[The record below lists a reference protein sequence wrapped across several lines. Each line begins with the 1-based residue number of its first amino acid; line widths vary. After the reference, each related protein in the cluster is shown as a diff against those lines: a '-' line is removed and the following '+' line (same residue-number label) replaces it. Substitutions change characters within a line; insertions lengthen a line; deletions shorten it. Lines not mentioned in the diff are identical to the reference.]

1 MEYIYRAIS
10 DSILEAVQYYSVITI
25 TGPRQVGKTTLCKNL
40 FPDYEY
46 INLERPAQRAV
57 IEQDI
62 EAFFKTNT
70 ANLIIDEVHH
80 LPQMLSYIQVLVD
93 ENPDRKFILTGSS
106 NFALLHQITQTLA
119 GRTSLFTLLP
129 FAMNELPATKE
140 LSTNQLM
147 YQGLYPAIYTKKT
160 PARILYRDYYNTYV
174 ERDIHQLLKVKNLQ
188 AFQTFIR
195 LCAGRVGS
203 ECNFSSLSNEVG
215 VSTPTITEWINI
227 LQASYIL
234 WKLPPYF
241 ANINKRL
248 VKTPKLYFYD
258 TGLLCYLL
266 GIENDKQ
273 LATHP
278 LRGSIFE
285 NMVLNEVLKNRLNQG
300 KDNNLCFYR
309 ENKGFEVD
317 LVCPQAMGLNIMEI
331 KSAQTFTKDFM
342 RGIKHLE
349 EVLKEPIL
357 SSCVVYDGDFESPAP
372 TRGIINFRNLAK
384 ASHPDKF

>member
-1 MEYIYRAIS
+1 MNYIYRSISKCILDAI
-10 DSILEAVQYYSVITI
+10 QYYSVITI

-40 FPDYEY
+40 FPDYTY
-46 INLERPAQRAV
+46 INLEHPAQRTI

-62 EAFFKTNT
+62 EAFFANANT
-70 ANLIIDEVHH
+70 HLIIDEVHH

-106 NFALLHQITQTLA
+106 NFALLHQITQSLA
-119 GRTSLFTLLP
+119 GRTALFTLLP
-129 FAMNELPATKE
+129 FAQSE
-140 LSTNQLM
+140 LSGTKDLSTDQLL
-147 YQGLYPAIYTKKT
+147 YQGFYPAIYTKNT
-160 PARILYRDYYNTYV
+160 PANMLYRDYYNTYV

-203 ECNFSSLSNEVG
+203 ECNFSSLSNDVG
-215 VSTPTITEWINI
+215 VSVPTITEWVSI
-227 LQASYIL
+227 LQASYIV

-266 GIENDKQ
+266 GIENVQQ
-273 LATHP
+273 LKTHP

-285 NMVLNEVLKNRLNQG
+285 NMVLNEVLKSRFNQG

-309 ENKGFEVD
+309 ENKGAEVD
-317 LVCPQAMGLNIMEI
+317 LVSPQSNKLSIMEI
-331 KSAQTFTKDFM
+331 KSAKTFTKDFM

-349 EVLKEPIL
+349 EIL
-357 SSCVVYDGDFESPAP
+357 GEDIVRSCVVYDGDLESP
-372 TRGIINFRNLAK
+372 TLMRGIYNFRNI
-384 ASHPDKF
+384 SDF

>member
-1 MEYIYRAIS
+1 MNYIYRSISKCILDAI
-10 DSILEAVQYYSVITI
+10 QYYSVITI

-40 FPDYEY
+40 FPDYTY
-46 INLERPAQRAV
+46 INLEHPAQRTI

-62 EAFFKTNT
+62 EAFFANSNT
-70 ANLIIDEVHH
+70 HLIIDEVHH

-106 NFALLHQITQTLA
+106 NFALLHQITQSLA
-119 GRTSLFTLLP
+119 GRTALFTLLP
-129 FAMNELPATKE
+129 FAQSE
-140 LSTNQLM
+140 LSGIKDLSTDQLI
-147 YQGLYPAIYTKKT
+147 YQGFYPAIYTKNT
-160 PARILYRDYYNTYV
+160 PASMLYRDYYNTYV

-203 ECNFSSLSNEVG
+203 ECNFSSLSNDVG
-215 VSTPTITEWINI
+215 VSVPTITEWVSI
-227 LQASYIL
+227 LQASYIV

-266 GIENDKQ
+266 GIENVQQ
-273 LATHP
+273 LKTHP

-285 NMVLNEVLKNRLNQG
+285 NMVLNEVLKSRFNQG

-317 LVCPQAMGLNIMEI
+317 LVSPQSNKLSIMEI
-331 KSAQTFTKDFM
+331 KSAKTFTKDFM

-349 EVLKEPIL
+349 DIL
-357 SSCVVYDGDFESPAP
+357 GENIVRSCVVYDGDLESP
-372 TRGIINFRNLAK
+372 TLMRGIYNFRNI
-384 ASHPDKF
+384 SDF

>member
-1 MEYIYRAIS
+1 MNYIYRSISKCILDAI
-10 DSILEAVQYYSVITI
+10 QYYSVITI

-40 FPDYEY
+40 FPDYTY
-46 INLERPAQRAV
+46 INLEHPAQRTI

-62 EAFFKTNT
+62 EAFFANSNT
-70 ANLIIDEVHH
+70 HLIIDEVHH

-106 NFALLHQITQTLA
+106 NFALLHQITQSLA
-119 GRTSLFTLLP
+119 GRTALFTLLP
-129 FAMNELPATKE
+129 FAQSE
-140 LSTNQLM
+140 LSGTKDLSTDQLL
-147 YQGLYPAIYTKKT
+147 YQGFYPAIYTKNT
-160 PARILYRDYYNTYV
+160 PASMLYRDYYNTYV

-203 ECNFSSLSNEVG
+203 ECNFSSLSNDVG
-215 VSTPTITEWINI
+215 VSVPTITEWVSI
-227 LQASYIL
+227 LQASYIV

-266 GIENDKQ
+266 GIENVQQ
-273 LATHP
+273 LKTHP

-285 NMVLNEVLKNRLNQG
+285 NMVLNEVLKSQFNQG

-317 LVCPQAMGLNIMEI
+317 LVSPQSNKLSIMEI
-331 KSAQTFTKDFM
+331 KSAKTFTKDFM

-349 EVLKEPIL
+349 DIL
-357 SSCVVYDGDFESPAP
+357 GEDIVRSCVVYDGDLESP
-372 TRGIINFRNLAK
+372 TLMRGIYNFRNI
-384 ASHPDKF
+384 SDF

>member
-1 MEYIYRAIS
+1 MNYIYRSISKCILDAI
-10 DSILEAVQYYSVITI
+10 QYYSVITI

-40 FPDYEY
+40 FPDYTY
-46 INLERPAQRAV
+46 INLEYPAQRTI

-62 EAFFKTNT
+62 EAFFANSNT
-70 ANLIIDEVHH
+70 HLIIDEVHH

-106 NFALLHQITQTLA
+106 NFALLHQITQSLA
-119 GRTSLFTLLP
+119 GRTALFTLLP
-129 FAMNELPATKE
+129 FAQSE
-140 LSTNQLM
+140 LSGTKDLSTDQLL
-147 YQGLYPAIYTKKT
+147 YQGFYPAIYTKNI
-160 PARILYRDYYNTYV
+160 PASMLYRDYYNTYV

-203 ECNFSSLSNEVG
+203 ECNFSSLSNDVG
-215 VSTPTITEWINI
+215 VSVPTITEWVSI
-227 LQASYIL
+227 LQASYIV

-266 GIENDKQ
+266 GIENVQQ
-273 LATHP
+273 LKTHP

-285 NMVLNEVLKNRLNQG
+285 NMVLNEVLKSRFNQG

-317 LVCPQAMGLNIMEI
+317 LVSPQSNKLSIMEI
-331 KSAQTFTKDFM
+331 KSAKTFTKDFM

-349 EVLKEPIL
+349 DIL
-357 SSCVVYDGDFESPAP
+357 GEDIVRSCVVYDGDLESP
-372 TRGIINFRNLAK
+372 TLMRGIYNFRNI
-384 ASHPDKF
+384 SDF

>member
-1 MEYIYRAIS
+1 MNYIYRSISKCILDAI
-10 DSILEAVQYYSVITI
+10 QYYSVITI

-40 FPDYEY
+40 FPDYTY
-46 INLERPAQRAV
+46 INLEHPAQRTI

-62 EAFFKTNT
+62 EAFFANSNT
-70 ANLIIDEVHH
+70 HLIIDEVHH

-106 NFALLHQITQTLA
+106 NFALLHQITQSLA
-119 GRTSLFTLLP
+119 GRTALFTLLP
-129 FAMNELPATKE
+129 FAQSE
-140 LSTNQLM
+140 LSGIKDLSTDQLL
-147 YQGLYPAIYTKKT
+147 YQGFYPAIYTKNT
-160 PARILYRDYYNTYV
+160 PANMLYRDYYNTYV

-203 ECNFSSLSNEVG
+203 ECNFSSLSNDVG
-215 VSTPTITEWINI
+215 VSVPTITEWVSI
-227 LQASYIL
+227 LQASYIV

-266 GIENDKQ
+266 GIENVQQ
-273 LATHP
+273 LKTHP

-285 NMVLNEVLKNRLNQG
+285 NMVLNEVLKSRFNQG

-309 ENKGFEVD
+309 ENKGSEVD
-317 LVCPQAMGLNIMEI
+317 LVSPQSNKLSIMEI
-331 KSAQTFTKDFM
+331 KSAKTFTKDFM

-349 EVLKEPIL
+349 DIL
-357 SSCVVYDGDFESPAP
+357 GEDIVRSCVVYDGDLESP
-372 TRGIINFRNLAK
+372 TLMRGIYNFRNI
-384 ASHPDKF
+384 SDF

>member
-1 MEYIYRAIS
+1 MNYVYRSIS
-10 DSILEAVQYYSVITI
+10 KSILDAIQYYSVITI

-40 FPDYEY
+40 FPNYTY
-46 INLERPAQRAV
+46 INLEHPAQRII

-62 EAFFKTNT
+62 EAFFANSNT
-70 ANLIIDEVHH
+70 HLIIDEVHH

-106 NFALLHQITQTLA
+106 NFALLHQITQSLA
-119 GRTSLFTLLP
+119 GRTALFTLLP
-129 FAMNELPATKE
+129 FAQSE
-140 LSTNQLM
+140 LSGTKDLSTDQLL
-147 YQGLYPAIYTKKT
+147 YQGFYPAIYTKNT
-160 PARILYRDYYNTYV
+160 PANMLYRDYYNTYV

-203 ECNFSSLSNEVG
+203 ECNFSSLSNDVG
-215 VSTPTITEWINI
+215 VSVPTITEWMSI
-227 LQASYIL
+227 LQASYIV

-266 GIENDKQ
+266 GIENVQQ
-273 LATHP
+273 LKTHP

-285 NMVLNEVLKNRLNQG
+285 NMVLNEVLKSRFNQG

-309 ENKGFEVD
+309 ENKGAEVD
-317 LVCPQAMGLNIMEI
+317 LVSPQSNKLSIMEI
-331 KSAQTFTKDFM
+331 KSAKTFTKDFM

-349 EVLKEPIL
+349 DIL
-357 SSCVVYDGDFESPAP
+357 GEDIVRSCVVYDGDLESP
-372 TRGIINFRNLAK
+372 TLMRGIYNFRNI
-384 ASHPDKF
+384 SDF

>member
-1 MEYIYRAIS
+1 MNYVYRSIS
-10 DSILEAVQYYSVITI
+10 KSILDAIQYYSVITI

-40 FPDYEY
+40 FPDYTY
-46 INLERPAQRAV
+46 INLEHPAQRTI

-62 EAFFKTNT
+62 EAFFANANT
-70 ANLIIDEVHH
+70 HLIIDEVHH

-106 NFALLHQITQTLA
+106 NFALLHQITQSLA
-119 GRTSLFTLLP
+119 GRTALFTLLP
-129 FAMNELPATKE
+129 FAQSE
-140 LSTNQLM
+140 LSVTKDLSTDQLL
-147 YQGLYPAIYTKKT
+147 YQGFYPAIYTKNT
-160 PARILYRDYYNTYV
+160 PANMLYRDYYNTYV

-203 ECNFSSLSNEVG
+203 ECNFSSLSNDVG
-215 VSTPTITEWINI
+215 VSVPTITEWVSI
-227 LQASYIL
+227 LQASYIV

-266 GIENDKQ
+266 GIENVQQ
-273 LATHP
+273 LKTHP

-285 NMVLNEVLKNRLNQG
+285 NMVLNEVLKSRFNQG
-300 KDNNLCFYR
+300 KENNLCFYR
-309 ENKGFEVD
+309 ENKGAEVD
-317 LVCPQAMGLNIMEI
+317 LVSPQSNKLSIMEI
-331 KSAQTFTKDFM
+331 KSAKTFTKDFM

-349 EVLKEPIL
+349 EIL
-357 SSCVVYDGDFESPAP
+357 GEDIVRSCVVYDGDLESP
-372 TRGIINFRNLAK
+372 TLMRGIYNFRNI
-384 ASHPDKF
+384 SDF

>member
-1 MEYIYRAIS
+1 MNYIYRSISKCILDAI
-10 DSILEAVQYYSVITI
+10 QYYSVITI

-40 FPDYEY
+40 FPDYTY
-46 INLERPAQRAV
+46 INLEHPAQCTI

-62 EAFFKTNT
+62 EAFFANSNT
-70 ANLIIDEVHH
+70 HLIIDEVHH

-106 NFALLHQITQTLA
+106 NFALLHQITQSLA
-119 GRTSLFTLLP
+119 GRTALFTLLP
-129 FAMNELPATKE
+129 FAQSE
-140 LSTNQLM
+140 LSGTKDLSTDQLL
-147 YQGLYPAIYTKKT
+147 YQGFYPAIYTKNT
-160 PARILYRDYYNTYV
+160 PASMLYRDYYNTYV

-203 ECNFSSLSNEVG
+203 ECNFSSLSNDVG
-215 VSTPTITEWINI
+215 VSVPTITEWVSI
-227 LQASYIL
+227 LQASYIV

-266 GIENDKQ
+266 GIENVQQ
-273 LATHP
+273 LKTHP

-285 NMVLNEVLKNRLNQG
+285 NMVLNEVLKSRFNQG

-309 ENKGFEVD
+309 ENKGSEVD
-317 LVCPQAMGLNIMEI
+317 LVSPQSNKLSIMEI
-331 KSAQTFTKDFM
+331 KSAKTFTKDFM

-349 EVLKEPIL
+349 DIL
-357 SSCVVYDGDFESPAP
+357 GEDIVRSCVVYDGDLESP
-372 TRGIINFRNLAK
+372 TLMRGIYNFRNI
-384 ASHPDKF
+384 SDF

>member
-1 MEYIYRAIS
+1 MNYIYRSIS
-10 DSILEAVQYYSVITI
+10 KSILDAIQYYSVITI

-40 FPDYEY
+40 FPDYTY
-46 INLERPAQRAV
+46 INLEHPAQRTI

-62 EAFFKTNT
+62 EAFFANSNT
-70 ANLIIDEVHH
+70 HLIIDEVHH

-106 NFALLHQITQTLA
+106 NFALLHQITQSLA
-119 GRTSLFTLLP
+119 GRTALFTLLP
-129 FAMNELPATKE
+129 FAQSE
-140 LSTNQLM
+140 LSGIKDLSTDQLL
-147 YQGLYPAIYTKKT
+147 YQGFYPAIYTKNT
-160 PARILYRDYYNTYV
+160 PANMLYRDYYNTYV

-203 ECNFSSLSNEVG
+203 ECNFSSLSNDVG
-215 VSTPTITEWINI
+215 VSVPTITEWVSI
-227 LQASYIL
+227 LQASYIV

-266 GIENDKQ
+266 GIENVQQ
-273 LATHP
+273 LKTHP

-285 NMVLNEVLKNRLNQG
+285 NMVLNEVLKSRFNQG

-309 ENKGFEVD
+309 ENKGAEVD
-317 LVCPQAMGLNIMEI
+317 LVSPQSNKLSIMEI
-331 KSAQTFTKDFM
+331 KSAKTFTKDFM

-349 EVLKEPIL
+349 EIL
-357 SSCVVYDGDFESPAP
+357 GEDIVRSCVVYDGDLESP
-372 TRGIINFRNLAK
+372 TLMRGIYNFRNI
-384 ASHPDKF
+384 SDF

>member
-1 MEYIYRAIS
+1 MNYIYRSIS
-10 DSILEAVQYYSVITI
+10 KSILDAIQYYSVITI

-40 FPDYEY
+40 FPDYTY
-46 INLERPAQRAV
+46 INLEHPAQRTI

-62 EAFFKTNT
+62 EAFFANSNT
-70 ANLIIDEVHH
+70 HLIIDEVHH

-106 NFALLHQITQTLA
+106 NFALLHQITQSLA
-119 GRTSLFTLLP
+119 GRTALFTLLP
-129 FAMNELPATKE
+129 FAQSE
-140 LSTNQLM
+140 LSGIKDLSTDQLL
-147 YQGLYPAIYTKKT
+147 YQGFYPAIYTKNT
-160 PARILYRDYYNTYV
+160 PANMLYRDYYNTYV

-203 ECNFSSLSNEVG
+203 ECNFSSLSNDVG
-215 VSTPTITEWINI
+215 VSVPTITEWVSI
-227 LQASYIL
+227 LQASYIV

-266 GIENDKQ
+266 GIENVQQ
-273 LATHP
+273 LKTHP

-285 NMVLNEVLKNRLNQG
+285 NMVLNEVLKSRFNQG

-309 ENKGFEVD
+309 ENKGSEVD
-317 LVCPQAMGLNIMEI
+317 LVSPQSNKLSIMEI
-331 KSAQTFTKDFM
+331 KSAKTFTKDFM

-349 EVLKEPIL
+349 EIL
-357 SSCVVYDGDFESPAP
+357 GEDIVRSCVVYDGDLESP
-372 TRGIINFRNLAK
+372 TLMRGIYNFRNI
-384 ASHPDKF
+384 SDF

>member
-1 MEYIYRAIS
+1 MNYIYRSISKCILDAI
-10 DSILEAVQYYSVITI
+10 QYYSVITI

-40 FPDYEY
+40 FPDYTY
-46 INLERPAQRAV
+46 INLEHPAQRTI

-62 EAFFKTNT
+62 EAFFANSNT
-70 ANLIIDEVHH
+70 HLIIDEVHH

-106 NFALLHQITQTLA
+106 NFALLHQITQSLA
-119 GRTSLFTLLP
+119 GRTALFTLLP
-129 FAMNELPATKE
+129 FAQSE
-140 LSTNQLM
+140 LSGIKDLSTDQLL
-147 YQGLYPAIYTKKT
+147 YQGFYPAIYTKKT
-160 PARILYRDYYNTYV
+160 PASMLYRDYYNTYV

-203 ECNFSSLSNEVG
+203 ECNFSSLSNDVG
-215 VSTPTITEWINI
+215 VSVPTITEWVSI
-227 LQASYIL
+227 LQASYIV

-266 GIENDKQ
+266 GIENVQQ
-273 LATHP
+273 LKTHP

-285 NMVLNEVLKNRLNQG
+285 NMVLNEVLKSRFNQG

-317 LVCPQAMGLNIMEI
+317 LVSPQSNKLSIMEI
-331 KSAQTFTKDFM
+331 KSAKTFTKDFM

-349 EVLKEPIL
+349 DIL
-357 SSCVVYDGDFESPAP
+357 GEDIVRSCVVYDGDLESP
-372 TRGIINFRNLAK
+372 TLMRGIYNFRNI
-384 ASHPDKF
+384 SDF

>member
-1 MEYIYRAIS
+1 MNYIYRSISKCILDAI
-10 DSILEAVQYYSVITI
+10 QYYSVITI

-40 FPDYEY
+40 FPDYTY
-46 INLERPAQRAV
+46 INLEHPAQRTI

-62 EAFFKTNT
+62 EAFFANSNT
-70 ANLIIDEVHH
+70 HLIIDEVHH

-106 NFALLHQITQTLA
+106 NFALLHQITQSLA
-119 GRTSLFTLLP
+119 GRTALFTLLP
-129 FAMNELPATKE
+129 FAQSE
-140 LSTNQLM
+140 LSGIKDLSTDQLL
-147 YQGLYPAIYTKKT
+147 YQGFYPAIYTKNT
-160 PARILYRDYYNTYV
+160 PASMLYRDYYNTYV

-203 ECNFSSLSNEVG
+203 ECNFSSLSNDVG
-215 VSTPTITEWINI
+215 VSVPTITEWVSI
-227 LQASYIL
+227 LQASYIV

-266 GIENDKQ
+266 GIENVQQ
-273 LATHP
+273 LKTHP

-285 NMVLNEVLKNRLNQG
+285 NMVLNEVLKSRFNQG

-309 ENKGFEVD
+309 ENKGSEVD
-317 LVCPQAMGLNIMEI
+317 LVSPQSNKLSIMEI
-331 KSAQTFTKDFM
+331 KSAKTFTKDFM

-349 EVLKEPIL
+349 DIL
-357 SSCVVYDGDFESPAP
+357 GEDIVRSCVVYDGDLESP
-372 TRGIINFRNLAK
+372 TLMRGIYNFRNI
-384 ASHPDKF
+384 SDF

>member
-1 MEYIYRAIS
+1 MNYIYRSISKCILDAI
-10 DSILEAVQYYSVITI
+10 QYYSVITI

-40 FPDYEY
+40 FPDYTY
-46 INLERPAQRAV
+46 INLEHPAQRTI

-62 EAFFKTNT
+62 EAFFANSNT
-70 ANLIIDEVHH
+70 HLIIDEVHH

-106 NFALLHQITQTLA
+106 NFALLHQITQSLA
-119 GRTSLFTLLP
+119 GRTALFTLLP
-129 FAMNELPATKE
+129 FAQSE
-140 LSTNQLM
+140 LSGIKDLSTDQLL
-147 YQGLYPAIYTKKT
+147 YQGFYPAIYTKKT
-160 PARILYRDYYNTYV
+160 PASMLYRDYYNTYV

-203 ECNFSSLSNEVG
+203 ECNFSSLSNDVG
-215 VSTPTITEWINI
+215 VSVPTITEWVSI
-227 LQASYIL
+227 LQASYIV

-266 GIENDKQ
+266 GIENVQQ
-273 LATHP
+273 LKTHP

-285 NMVLNEVLKNRLNQG
+285 NMVLNEVLKSRFNQG

-309 ENKGFEVD
+309 ENKGAEVD
-317 LVCPQAMGLNIMEI
+317 LVSPQSNKLSIMEI
-331 KSAQTFTKDFM
+331 KSAKTFTKDFM

-349 EVLKEPIL
+349 DIL
-357 SSCVVYDGDFESPAP
+357 GEDIVRSCVVYDGDLESP
-372 TRGIINFRNLAK
+372 TLMRGIYNFRNI
-384 ASHPDKF
+384 SDF

>member
-1 MEYIYRAIS
+1 MNYIYRSIS
-10 DSILEAVQYYSVITI
+10 KSILDAIQYYSVITI

-40 FPDYEY
+40 FPDYTY
-46 INLERPAQRAV
+46 INLEHPAQRTI

-62 EAFFKTNT
+62 EAFFANSNT
-70 ANLIIDEVHH
+70 HLIIDEVHH

-93 ENPDRKFILTGSS
+93 ENPNRKFILTGSS
-106 NFALLHQITQTLA
+106 NFALLHQITQSLA
-119 GRTSLFTLLP
+119 GRTALFTLLP
-129 FAMNELPATKE
+129 FAQSELLGTKD
-140 LSTNQLM
+140 LSTDQLL
-147 YQGLYPAIYTKKT
+147 YQGFYPAIYTKNT
-160 PARILYRDYYNTYV
+160 PAHMLYRDYYNTYV

-203 ECNFSSLSNEVG
+203 ECNFSSLSNDVG
-215 VSTPTITEWINI
+215 VSVPTITEWVSI
-227 LQASYIL
+227 LQASYIV

-266 GIENDKQ
+266 GIENVQQ
-273 LATHP
+273 LKTHP

-285 NMVLNEVLKNRLNQG
+285 NMVLNEVLKSRFNQG

-309 ENKGFEVD
+309 ENKGAEVD
-317 LVCPQAMGLNIMEI
+317 LVSPQSNKLSIMEI
-331 KSAQTFTKDFM
+331 KSAKTFTKDFM

-349 EVLKEPIL
+349 EIL
-357 SSCVVYDGDFESPAP
+357 GEDIVRSCVVYDGDLESP
-372 TRGIINFRNLAK
+372 TLMRGIYNFRNI
-384 ASHPDKF
+384 SDF

>member
-1 MEYIYRAIS
+1 MNYIYRSIS
-10 DSILEAVQYYSVITI
+10 KSILDAIQYYSVITI

-40 FPDYEY
+40 FPDYTY
-46 INLERPAQRAV
+46 INLEHPAQRTI

-62 EAFFKTNT
+62 EAFFANSNT
-70 ANLIIDEVHH
+70 HLIIDEVHH

-106 NFALLHQITQTLA
+106 NFALLHQITQSLA
-119 GRTSLFTLLP
+119 GRTALFTLLP
-129 FAMNELPATKE
+129 FAQSE
-140 LSTNQLM
+140 LSGTKDLSTDQLL
-147 YQGLYPAIYTKKT
+147 YQGFYPAIYTKNI
-160 PARILYRDYYNTYV
+160 PASMLYRDYYNTYV

-203 ECNFSSLSNEVG
+203 ECNFSSLSNDVG
-215 VSTPTITEWINI
+215 VSVPTITEWVSI
-227 LQASYIL
+227 LQASYIV

-266 GIENDKQ
+266 GIENVQQ
-273 LATHP
+273 LKTHP

-285 NMVLNEVLKNRLNQG
+285 NMVLNEVLKSRFNQG

-309 ENKGFEVD
+309 ENKGSEVD
-317 LVCPQAMGLNIMEI
+317 LVSPQSNKLSIMEI
-331 KSAQTFTKDFM
+331 KSAKTFTKDFM

-349 EVLKEPIL
+349 DIL
-357 SSCVVYDGDFESPAP
+357 GENIVRSCVVYDGDLESP
-372 TRGIINFRNLAK
+372 TLMRGIYNFRNI
-384 ASHPDKF
+384 SDF

>member
-1 MEYIYRAIS
+1 MDYIYRSIS
-10 DSILEAVQYYSVITI
+10 ESILEAIQYYSVITI

-62 EAFFKTNT
+62 EAFFNTNK

-93 ENPDRKFILTGSS
+93 ENPERKFILTGSS
-106 NFALLHQITQTLA
+106 NFALLHQITQSLA

-129 FAMNELPATKE
+129 FSMNELQQTKD
-140 LSTNQLM
+140 LSANQLM
-147 YQGLYPAIYTKKT
+147 FQGFYPAIYTKKT
-160 PARILYRDYYNTYV
+160 PARLLYRDYYNTYV

-215 VSTPTITEWINI
+215 VSAPTITEWINI

-234 WKLPPYF
+234 WKLPPYY

-266 GIENDKQ
+266 GIENEKQ

-278 LRGSIFE
+278 QRGSIFE

-309 ENKGFEVD
+309 ENKGYEVD
-317 LVCPQAMGLNIMEI
+317 LIEPQAEGLNIMEI
-331 KSAQTFTKDFM
+331 KSAQTYTKDFM
-342 RGIKHLE
+342 RGITHLE
-349 EVLKEPIL
+349 EVLKEPIV
-357 SSCVVYDGDFESPAP
+357 SSCVVYDGEIESPSQ
-372 TRGIINFRNLAK
+372 TKGIVNFRNLIK
-384 ASHPDKF
+384 

>member
-1 MEYIYRAIS
+1 MNYIYRSISKCILDAI
-10 DSILEAVQYYSVITI
+10 QYYSVITI

-40 FPDYEY
+40 FPDYTY
-46 INLERPAQRAV
+46 INLEHPAQRTI

-62 EAFFKTNT
+62 EAFFANSNT
-70 ANLIIDEVHH
+70 HLIIDEVHH

-106 NFALLHQITQTLA
+106 NFALLHQITQSLA
-119 GRTSLFTLLP
+119 GRTALFTLLP
-129 FAMNELPATKE
+129 FAQSE
-140 LSTNQLM
+140 LSGIKDLSTDQLL
-147 YQGLYPAIYTKKT
+147 YQGFYPAIYTKNT
-160 PARILYRDYYNTYV
+160 PANMLYRDYYNTYV

-203 ECNFSSLSNEVG
+203 ECNFSSLSNDVG
-215 VSTPTITEWINI
+215 VSVPTITEWVSI
-227 LQASYIL
+227 LQASYIV

-266 GIENDKQ
+266 GIENVQQ
-273 LATHP
+273 LKTHP

-285 NMVLNEVLKNRLNQG
+285 NMVLNEVLKSRFNQG

-309 ENKGFEVD
+309 ENKGSEVD
-317 LVCPQAMGLNIMEI
+317 LVSPQSNKLSIMEI
-331 KSAQTFTKDFM
+331 KSAKTFTKDFM

-349 EVLKEPIL
+349 DIL
-357 SSCVVYDGDFESPAP
+357 GEDIVRSCVVYDGELESP
-372 TRGIINFRNLAK
+372 TLMRGIYNFRNI
-384 ASHPDKF
+384 SDF

>member
-1 MEYIYRAIS
+1 MNYIYRSISKCILDAI
-10 DSILEAVQYYSVITI
+10 QYYSVITI

-40 FPDYEY
+40 FPDYTY
-46 INLERPAQRAV
+46 INLEHPAQRTI

-62 EAFFKTNT
+62 EAFFANSNT
-70 ANLIIDEVHH
+70 HLIIDEVHH

-106 NFALLHQITQTLA
+106 NFALLHQITQSLA
-119 GRTSLFTLLP
+119 GRTALFTLLP
-129 FAMNELPATKE
+129 FAQSE
-140 LSTNQLM
+140 LSGIKDLSTDQLL
-147 YQGLYPAIYTKKT
+147 YQGFYPAIYTKKT
-160 PARILYRDYYNTYV
+160 PANMLYRDYYNTYV

-203 ECNFSSLSNEVG
+203 ECNFSSLSNDVG
-215 VSTPTITEWINI
+215 VSVPTITEWVSI
-227 LQASYIL
+227 LQASYIV

-266 GIENDKQ
+266 GIENVQQ
-273 LATHP
+273 LKTHP

-285 NMVLNEVLKNRLNQG
+285 NMVLNEVLKSRFNQG

-317 LVCPQAMGLNIMEI
+317 LVSPQSNKLSIMEI
-331 KSAQTFTKDFM
+331 KSAKTFTKDFM

-349 EVLKEPIL
+349 DIL
-357 SSCVVYDGDFESPAP
+357 GENIVRSCVVYDGDLESP
-372 TRGIINFRNLAK
+372 TLMRGIYNFRNI
-384 ASHPDKF
+384 SDF

>member
-1 MEYIYRAIS
+1 M
-10 DSILEAVQYYSVITI
+10 
-25 TGPRQVGKTTLCKNL
+25 GKTTLCKNL
-40 FPDYEY
+40 FPDYTY
-46 INLERPAQRAV
+46 INLEHPAQRTI

-62 EAFFKTNT
+62 EAFFANSNT
-70 ANLIIDEVHH
+70 HLIIDEVHH

-106 NFALLHQITQTLA
+106 NFALLHQITQSLA
-119 GRTSLFTLLP
+119 GRTALFTLLP
-129 FAMNELPATKE
+129 FAQSE
-140 LSTNQLM
+140 LSGTKDLSTDQLL
-147 YQGLYPAIYTKKT
+147 YQGFYPAIYTKNT
-160 PARILYRDYYNTYV
+160 PANMLYRDYYNTYV

-203 ECNFSSLSNEVG
+203 ECNFSSLSNDVG
-215 VSTPTITEWINI
+215 VSVPTITEWVSI
-227 LQASYIL
+227 LQASYIV

-266 GIENDKQ
+266 GIENVQQ
-273 LATHP
+273 LKTHP

-285 NMVLNEVLKNRLNQG
+285 NMVLNEVLKSRFNQG

-309 ENKGFEVD
+309 ENKGSEVD
-317 LVCPQAMGLNIMEI
+317 LVSPQSNKLSIMEI
-331 KSAQTFTKDFM
+331 KSAKTFTKDFM

-349 EVLKEPIL
+349 DIL
-357 SSCVVYDGDFESPAP
+357 GEDIVRSCVVYDGDLESP
-372 TRGIINFRNLAK
+372 TLMRGIYNFRNI
-384 ASHPDKF
+384 SDF

>member
-1 MEYIYRAIS
+1 MNYIYRSIS
-10 DSILEAVQYYSVITI
+10 KSILEANQYYSVITI

-40 FPDYEY
+40 FPDYTY
-46 INLERPAQRAV
+46 INLERPAQRNI

-62 EAFFKTNT
+62 EAFFANSNT
-70 ANLIIDEVHH
+70 HLIIDEVHH
-80 LPQMLSYIQVLVD
+80 LPQILSYIQVLVD
-93 ENPDRKFILTGSS
+93 ENPDRKFVLTGSS
-106 NFALLHQITQTLA
+106 NFALLHQITQSLA
-119 GRTSLFTLLP
+119 GRTALFTLLP
-129 FAMNELPATKE
+129 FAHSELAETKD
-140 LSTNQLM
+140 LSTDQLL
-147 YQGLYPAIYTKKT
+147 YQGFYPAIYTKKM
-160 PARILYRDYYNTYV
+160 PANMLYRDYYNTYV

-188 AFQTFIR
+188 SFQTFIR

-203 ECNFSSLSNEVG
+203 ECNFSSLSNDVG
-215 VSTPTITEWINI
+215 VSVPTISEWVSI
-227 LQASYIL
+227 LQASYIV

-266 GIENDKQ
+266 GIENVQQ
-273 LATHP
+273 LKTHP

-285 NMVLNEVLKNRLNQG
+285 NMVLNEVLKIRFNQG

-309 ENKGFEVD
+309 ENKGYEVD
-317 LVCPQAMGLNIMEI
+317 LVSPQGNKLSIMEI

-349 EVLKEPIL
+349 EVLGEDIVR
-357 SSCVVYDGDFESPAP
+357 SCVAYDGELESP
-372 TRGIINFRNLAK
+372 TLMRGIYNFRNIT
-384 ASHPDKF
+384 DF

>member
-1 MEYIYRAIS
+1 MNYIYRSISKCILDAI
-10 DSILEAVQYYSVITI
+10 QYYSVITI

-40 FPDYEY
+40 FPDYTY
-46 INLERPAQRAV
+46 INLEHPAQRTI

-62 EAFFKTNT
+62 EAFFANSNT
-70 ANLIIDEVHH
+70 HLIIDEVHH

-93 ENPDRKFILTGSS
+93 ENPNRKFILTGSS
-106 NFALLHQITQTLA
+106 NFALLHQITQSLA
-119 GRTSLFTLLP
+119 GRTALFTLLP
-129 FAMNELPATKE
+129 FAQSE
-140 LSTNQLM
+140 LSGTKDLSTDQLL
-147 YQGLYPAIYTKKT
+147 YQGFYPAIYTKNT
-160 PARILYRDYYNTYV
+160 PANILYRDYYNTYV

-203 ECNFSSLSNEVG
+203 ECNFSSLSNDVG
-215 VSTPTITEWINI
+215 VSVPTITEWVSI
-227 LQASYIL
+227 LQASYIV

-266 GIENDKQ
+266 GIENVQQ
-273 LATHP
+273 LKTHP

-285 NMVLNEVLKNRLNQG
+285 NMVLNEVLKSRFNQG

-309 ENKGFEVD
+309 ENKGAEVD
-317 LVCPQAMGLNIMEI
+317 LVSPQSNKLSIMEI
-331 KSAQTFTKDFM
+331 KSAKTFTKDFM

-349 EVLKEPIL
+349 DIL
-357 SSCVVYDGDFESPAP
+357 GEDIVRSCVVYDGDLESP
-372 TRGIINFRNLAK
+372 TLMRGIYNFRNI
-384 ASHPDKF
+384 SDF

>member
-1 MEYIYRAIS
+1 MNYIYRSISKCILDAI
-10 DSILEAVQYYSVITI
+10 QYYSVITI

-40 FPDYEY
+40 FPDYTY
-46 INLERPAQRAV
+46 INLEHPAQRTI

-62 EAFFKTNT
+62 EAFFANSNT
-70 ANLIIDEVHH
+70 HLIIDEVHH

-106 NFALLHQITQTLA
+106 NFALLHQITQSLA
-119 GRTSLFTLLP
+119 GRTALFTLLP
-129 FAMNELPATKE
+129 FAQSE
-140 LSTNQLM
+140 LSGIKDLSTDQLL
-147 YQGLYPAIYTKKT
+147 YQGFYPAIYTKKT
-160 PARILYRDYYNTYV
+160 PASMLYRDYYNTYV

-203 ECNFSSLSNEVG
+203 ECNFSSLSNDVG
-215 VSTPTITEWINI
+215 VSVPTITEWVSI
-227 LQASYIL
+227 LQASYIV

-266 GIENDKQ
+266 GIENVQQ
-273 LATHP
+273 LKTHP

-285 NMVLNEVLKNRLNQG
+285 NMVLNEVLKSRFNQG

-317 LVCPQAMGLNIMEI
+317 LVSPQSNKLSIMEI
-331 KSAQTFTKDFM
+331 KSAKTFTKDFM

-349 EVLKEPIL
+349 EIL
-357 SSCVVYDGDFESPAP
+357 GEDIVRSCVVYDGDLESP
-372 TRGIINFRNLAK
+372 TLMRGIYNFRNI
-384 ASHPDKF
+384 SDF

>member
-1 MEYIYRAIS
+1 MNYIYRSIS
-10 DSILEAVQYYSVITI
+10 KSILDAIQYYSVITI

-40 FPDYEY
+40 FPNYTY
-46 INLERPAQRAV
+46 INLEHPAQRII

-62 EAFFKTNT
+62 EAFFANSNT
-70 ANLIIDEVHH
+70 HLIIDEVHH

-106 NFALLHQITQTLA
+106 NFALLHQITQSLA
-119 GRTSLFTLLP
+119 GRTALFTLLP
-129 FAMNELPATKE
+129 FAQSE
-140 LSTNQLM
+140 LSGTKDLSTDQLL
-147 YQGLYPAIYTKKT
+147 YQGFYPAIYTKNT
-160 PARILYRDYYNTYV
+160 PASMLYRDYYNTYV

-203 ECNFSSLSNEVG
+203 ECNFSSLSNDVG
-215 VSTPTITEWINI
+215 VSVPTITEWVSI
-227 LQASYIL
+227 LQASYIV

-266 GIENDKQ
+266 GIEHVQQ
-273 LATHP
+273 LKSHP

-285 NMVLNEVLKNRLNQG
+285 NMVLNEVLKSRFNQG

-309 ENKGFEVD
+309 ENKGSEVD
-317 LVCPQAMGLNIMEI
+317 LVSPQSNKLSIMEI
-331 KSAQTFTKDFM
+331 KSAKTFTKDFM

-349 EVLKEPIL
+349 DIL
-357 SSCVVYDGDFESPAP
+357 GEDIVRSCVVYDGDLESP
-372 TRGIINFRNLAK
+372 TLMRGIYNFRNI
-384 ASHPDKF
+384 SDF

>member
-1 MEYIYRAIS
+1 MNYIYRSIS
-10 DSILEAVQYYSVITI
+10 KSILDAIQYYSVITI

-40 FPDYEY
+40 FPNYTY
-46 INLERPAQRAV
+46 INLEHPAQRII

-62 EAFFKTNT
+62 EAFFANSNT
-70 ANLIIDEVHH
+70 HLIIDEVHH
-80 LPQMLSYIQVLVD
+80 LPQILSYIQVLVD

-106 NFALLHQITQTLA
+106 NFALLHQITQSLA
-119 GRTSLFTLLP
+119 GRTALFTLLP
-129 FAMNELPATKE
+129 FAQSE
-140 LSTNQLM
+140 LSGTKDLSTDQLL
-147 YQGLYPAIYTKKT
+147 YQGFYPAIYTKNI
-160 PARILYRDYYNTYV
+160 PASMLYRDYYNTYV

-203 ECNFSSLSNEVG
+203 ECNFSSLSNDVG
-215 VSTPTITEWINI
+215 VSVPTITEWVSI
-227 LQASYIL
+227 LQASYIV

-266 GIENDKQ
+266 GIENVQQ
-273 LATHP
+273 LKTHP

-285 NMVLNEVLKNRLNQG
+285 NMVLNEVLKSRFNQG

-309 ENKGFEVD
+309 ENKGSEVD
-317 LVCPQAMGLNIMEI
+317 LVSPQSNKLSIMEI
-331 KSAQTFTKDFM
+331 KSAKTFTKDFM

-349 EVLKEPIL
+349 DIL
-357 SSCVVYDGDFESPAP
+357 GEDIVRSCVVYDGDLESP
-372 TRGIINFRNLAK
+372 TLMRGIYNFRNI
-384 ASHPDKF
+384 SDF

>member
-1 MEYIYRAIS
+1 MNYIYRSISKCILDAI
-10 DSILEAVQYYSVITI
+10 QYYSVITI

-40 FPDYEY
+40 FPDYTY
-46 INLERPAQRAV
+46 INLEHPAQRTI

-62 EAFFKTNT
+62 EAFFANSNT
-70 ANLIIDEVHH
+70 HLIIDEVHH

-93 ENPDRKFILTGSS
+93 ENPNRKFILTGSS
-106 NFALLHQITQTLA
+106 NFALLHQITQSLA
-119 GRTSLFTLLP
+119 GRTALFTLLP
-129 FAMNELPATKE
+129 FAQSE
-140 LSTNQLM
+140 LSGIKDLSTDQLL
-147 YQGLYPAIYTKKT
+147 YQGFYPAIYTKKT
-160 PARILYRDYYNTYV
+160 PASMLYRDYYNTYV

-203 ECNFSSLSNEVG
+203 ECNFSSLSNDVG
-215 VSTPTITEWINI
+215 VSVPTITEWVSI
-227 LQASYIL
+227 LQASYIV

-266 GIENDKQ
+266 GIENVQQ
-273 LATHP
+273 LKTHP

-285 NMVLNEVLKNRLNQG
+285 NMVLNEVLKSRFNQG

-317 LVCPQAMGLNIMEI
+317 LVSPQSNKLSIMEI
-331 KSAQTFTKDFM
+331 KSAKTFTKDFM

-349 EVLKEPIL
+349 DIL
-357 SSCVVYDGDFESPAP
+357 GEDIVRSCVVYDGDLESP
-372 TRGIINFRNLAK
+372 TLMRGIYNFRNI
-384 ASHPDKF
+384 SDF

>member
-1 MEYIYRAIS
+1 MNYIYRSIS
-10 DSILEAVQYYSVITI
+10 KSILDAIQYYSVITI

-40 FPDYEY
+40 FPDYTY
-46 INLERPAQRAV
+46 INLEHPAQRTI

-62 EAFFKTNT
+62 EAFFANSNT
-70 ANLIIDEVHH
+70 HLIIDEVHH

-106 NFALLHQITQTLA
+106 NFALLHQITQSLA
-119 GRTSLFTLLP
+119 GRTALFTLLP
-129 FAMNELPATKE
+129 FAQSE
-140 LSTNQLM
+140 LSGTKDLSTDQLL
-147 YQGLYPAIYTKKT
+147 YQGFYPAIYTKKT
-160 PARILYRDYYNTYV
+160 PANMLYRDYYNTYV

-203 ECNFSSLSNEVG
+203 ECNFSSLSNDVG
-215 VSTPTITEWINI
+215 VSVPTITEWVSI
-227 LQASYIL
+227 LQASYIV

-266 GIENDKQ
+266 GIENVQQ
-273 LATHP
+273 LKTHP

-285 NMVLNEVLKNRLNQG
+285 NMVLNEVLKSRFNQG

-309 ENKGFEVD
+309 ENKGSEVD
-317 LVCPQAMGLNIMEI
+317 LVSPQSNKLSIMEI
-331 KSAQTFTKDFM
+331 KSAKTFTKDFM

-349 EVLKEPIL
+349 EIL
-357 SSCVVYDGDFESPAP
+357 GEDIVRSCVVYDGDLESP
-372 TRGIINFRNLAK
+372 TLMRGIYNFRNI
-384 ASHPDKF
+384 SDF

>member
-1 MEYIYRAIS
+1 MNYIYRSISKCILDAI
-10 DSILEAVQYYSVITI
+10 QYYSVITI

-40 FPDYEY
+40 FPDYTY
-46 INLERPAQRAV
+46 INLEHPAQRTI

-62 EAFFKTNT
+62 EAFFANSNT
-70 ANLIIDEVHH
+70 HLIIDEVHH

-106 NFALLHQITQTLA
+106 NFALLHQITQSLA
-119 GRTSLFTLLP
+119 GRTALFTLLP
-129 FAMNELPATKE
+129 FAQSE
-140 LSTNQLM
+140 LSGTKDLSTDQLL
-147 YQGLYPAIYTKKT
+147 YQGFYPAIYTKNT
-160 PARILYRDYYNTYV
+160 PASMLYRDYYNTYV

-203 ECNFSSLSNEVG
+203 EGNFSSLSNDVG
-215 VSTPTITEWINI
+215 VSVPTITEWVSI
-227 LQASYIL
+227 LQASYIV

-266 GIENDKQ
+266 GIENVQQ
-273 LATHP
+273 LKTHP

-285 NMVLNEVLKNRLNQG
+285 NMVLNEVLKSRFNQG

-309 ENKGFEVD
+309 ENKGSEVD
-317 LVCPQAMGLNIMEI
+317 LVSPQSNKLSIMEI
-331 KSAQTFTKDFM
+331 KSAKTFTKDFM

-349 EVLKEPIL
+349 DIL
-357 SSCVVYDGDFESPAP
+357 GEDIVRSCVVYDGDLESP
-372 TRGIINFRNLAK
+372 TLMRGIYNFRNI
-384 ASHPDKF
+384 SDF

>member
-1 MEYIYRAIS
+1 MNYIYRSIS
-10 DSILEAVQYYSVITI
+10 KSILDAIQYYSVITI

-40 FPDYEY
+40 FPDYTY
-46 INLERPAQRAV
+46 INLEYPAQRTI

-62 EAFFKTNT
+62 EAFFANSNT
-70 ANLIIDEVHH
+70 HLIIDEVHH

-106 NFALLHQITQTLA
+106 NFALLHQITQSLA
-119 GRTSLFTLLP
+119 GRTALFTLLP
-129 FAMNELPATKE
+129 FAQSE
-140 LSTNQLM
+140 LSGTKDLSTDQLL
-147 YQGLYPAIYTKKT
+147 YQGFYPAIYTKKT
-160 PARILYRDYYNTYV
+160 PASMLYRDYYNTYV

-203 ECNFSSLSNEVG
+203 ECNFSSLSNDVG
-215 VSTPTITEWINI
+215 VSVPTITEWVSI
-227 LQASYIL
+227 LQASYIV

-266 GIENDKQ
+266 GIENVQQ
-273 LATHP
+273 LKTHP

-285 NMVLNEVLKNRLNQG
+285 NMVLNEVLKSRFNQG

-317 LVCPQAMGLNIMEI
+317 LVSPQSNKLSIMEI
-331 KSAQTFTKDFM
+331 KSAKTFTKDFM

-349 EVLKEPIL
+349 DIL
-357 SSCVVYDGDFESPAP
+357 GEDIVRSCVVYDGDLESP
-372 TRGIINFRNLAK
+372 TLMRGIYNFRNI
-384 ASHPDKF
+384 SDF

>member
-1 MEYIYRAIS
+1 MNYIYRSISKCILDAI
-10 DSILEAVQYYSVITI
+10 QYYSVITI

-40 FPDYEY
+40 FPDYTY
-46 INLERPAQRAV
+46 INLEHPAQRTI

-62 EAFFKTNT
+62 EAFFANSNT
-70 ANLIIDEVHH
+70 HLIIDEVHH

-106 NFALLHQITQTLA
+106 NFALLHQITQSLA
-119 GRTSLFTLLP
+119 GRTALFTLLP
-129 FAMNELPATKE
+129 FAQSE
-140 LSTNQLM
+140 LSGIKDLSTDQLL
-147 YQGLYPAIYTKKT
+147 YQGFYPAIYTKKT
-160 PARILYRDYYNTYV
+160 PASMLYRDYYNTYV

-203 ECNFSSLSNEVG
+203 ECNFSSLSNDVG
-215 VSTPTITEWINI
+215 VSVPTITEWVSI
-227 LQASYIL
+227 LQASYIV

-266 GIENDKQ
+266 GIENVQQ
-273 LATHP
+273 LKTHP

-285 NMVLNEVLKNRLNQG
+285 NMVLNEVLKSRFNQG

-309 ENKGFEVD
+309 ENKGSEVD
-317 LVCPQAMGLNIMEI
+317 LVSPQSNKLSIMEI
-331 KSAQTFTKDFM
+331 KSAKTFTKDFM

-349 EVLKEPIL
+349 DIL
-357 SSCVVYDGDFESPAP
+357 GEDIVRSCVVYDGDLESP
-372 TRGIINFRNLAK
+372 TLMRGIYNFRNI
-384 ASHPDKF
+384 SDF

>member
-1 MEYIYRAIS
+1 MNYIYRSIS
-10 DSILEAVQYYSVITI
+10 KSILEANQYYSVITI

-40 FPDYEY
+40 FPDYTY
-46 INLERPAQRAV
+46 INLERPAQRNI

-62 EAFFKTNT
+62 EAFFANSNT
-70 ANLIIDEVHH
+70 HLIIDEVHH
-80 LPQMLSYIQVLVD
+80 LPQILSYIQVLVD
-93 ENPDRKFILTGSS
+93 ENPDRKFVLTGSS
-106 NFALLHQITQTLA
+106 NFVLLHQITQSLA
-119 GRTSLFTLLP
+119 GRTALFTLLP
-129 FAMNELPATKE
+129 FAHSELAETKD
-140 LSTNQLM
+140 LSTDQLL
-147 YQGLYPAIYTKKT
+147 YQGFYPAIYTKKM
-160 PARILYRDYYNTYV
+160 PANMLYRDYYNTYV

-188 AFQTFIR
+188 SFQTFIR

-203 ECNFSSLSNEVG
+203 ECNFSSLSNDVG
-215 VSTPTITEWINI
+215 VSVPTISEWVSI
-227 LQASYIL
+227 LQASYIV

-266 GIENDKQ
+266 GIENVQQ
-273 LATHP
+273 LKTHP

-285 NMVLNEVLKNRLNQG
+285 NMVLNEVLKSRFNQG

-309 ENKGFEVD
+309 ENKGYEVD
-317 LVCPQAMGLNIMEI
+317 LVSPQGNKLSIMEI

-349 EVLKEPIL
+349 EVLGEDIVR
-357 SSCVVYDGDFESPAP
+357 SCVAYDGELESP
-372 TRGIINFRNLAK
+372 TLMRGIYNFRNIT
-384 ASHPDKF
+384 DF

>member
-1 MEYIYRAIS
+1 MDYIYRSIS
-10 DSILEAVQYYSVITI
+10 ESILEAIQYYSVITI

-40 FPDYEY
+40 FPDYAY

-62 EAFFKTNT
+62 EAFFNANKT
-70 ANLIIDEVHH
+70 NLIIDEVHH

-106 NFALLHQITQTLA
+106 NFALLHQITQSLA

-129 FAMNELPATKE
+129 FSMNELQQTKD
-140 LSTNQLM
+140 LSANQLM
-147 YQGLYPAIYTKKT
+147 FQGFYPAIYTKKT
-160 PARILYRDYYNTYV
+160 PARLLYRDYYNTYV

-215 VSTPTITEWINI
+215 VSAPTITEWINI

-234 WKLPPYF
+234 WKLPPYY

-266 GIENDKQ
+266 GIENEKQ

-309 ENKGFEVD
+309 ENKGYEVD
-317 LVCPQAMGLNIMEI
+317 LIEPQAEGLNIMEI
-331 KSAQTFTKDFM
+331 KSAQTYTKDFM
-342 RGIKHLE
+342 RGITHLE
-349 EVLKEPIL
+349 EVLKEPIV
-357 SSCVVYDGDFESPAP
+357 SSCVVYDGEIVSPSQ
-372 TRGIINFRNLAK
+372 TKGIVNFRNLINN
-384 ASHPDKF
+384 

>member
-1 MEYIYRAIS
+1 MNYIYRSIS
-10 DSILEAVQYYSVITI
+10 KSILDAIQYYSVITI

-40 FPDYEY
+40 FPNYTY
-46 INLERPAQRAV
+46 INLEHPAQRII

-62 EAFFKTNT
+62 EAFFANSNT
-70 ANLIIDEVHH
+70 HLIIDEVHH

-106 NFALLHQITQTLA
+106 NFALLHQITQSLA
-119 GRTSLFTLLP
+119 GRTALFTLLP
-129 FAMNELPATKE
+129 FAQSE
-140 LSTNQLM
+140 LSGTKDISTDQLL
-147 YQGLYPAIYTKKT
+147 YQGFYPAIYTKNT
-160 PARILYRDYYNTYV
+160 PASMLYRDYYNTYV

-203 ECNFSSLSNEVG
+203 ECNFSSLSNDVG
-215 VSTPTITEWINI
+215 VSVPTITEWVSI
-227 LQASYIL
+227 LQASYIV

-266 GIENDKQ
+266 GIENVQQ
-273 LATHP
+273 LKNHP

-285 NMVLNEVLKNRLNQG
+285 NMVLNEVLKSRFNQG

-309 ENKGFEVD
+309 ENKGSEVD
-317 LVCPQAMGLNIMEI
+317 LVSPQSNKLSIMEI
-331 KSAQTFTKDFM
+331 KSAKTFTKDFM

-349 EVLKEPIL
+349 DIL
-357 SSCVVYDGDFESPAP
+357 GEDIVRSCVVYDGDLESP
-372 TRGIINFRNLAK
+372 TLMRGIYNFRNI
-384 ASHPDKF
+384 SDF

>member
-1 MEYIYRAIS
+1 MNYIYRSISKCILDAI
-10 DSILEAVQYYSVITI
+10 QYYSVITI

-40 FPDYEY
+40 FPDYTY
-46 INLERPAQRAV
+46 INLEHPAQRTI

-62 EAFFKTNT
+62 EAFFANSNT
-70 ANLIIDEVHH
+70 HLIIDEVHH

-106 NFALLHQITQTLA
+106 NFALLHQITQSLA
-119 GRTSLFTLLP
+119 GRTALFTLLP
-129 FAMNELPATKE
+129 FAQSE
-140 LSTNQLM
+140 LSGIKDLSTDQLL
-147 YQGLYPAIYTKKT
+147 YQGFYPAIYTKNI
-160 PARILYRDYYNTYV
+160 PASMLYRDYYNTYV

-203 ECNFSSLSNEVG
+203 ECNFSSLSNDVG
-215 VSTPTITEWINI
+215 VSVPTITEWVSI
-227 LQASYIL
+227 LQASYIV

-266 GIENDKQ
+266 GIENVQQ
-273 LATHP
+273 LKTHP

-285 NMVLNEVLKNRLNQG
+285 NMVLNEVLKSRFNQG

-309 ENKGFEVD
+309 ENKGSEVD
-317 LVCPQAMGLNIMEI
+317 LVSPQSNKLSIMEI
-331 KSAQTFTKDFM
+331 KSAKTFTKDFM

-349 EVLKEPIL
+349 DIL
-357 SSCVVYDGDFESPAP
+357 GEDIVRSCVVYDGELESP
-372 TRGIINFRNLAK
+372 TLMRGIYNFRNI
-384 ASHPDKF
+384 SDF